1 MISSS
6 RTKAMAGLTIAVLF
20 WAVNT
25 VVARGVVDHIP
36 PMALSFYRWVAAF
49 IFLLP
54 FAMKP
59 VKEDADMIRGNI
71 WFLLLLA
78 VPSVAVYNSVLYL
91 GALYTTATNI
101 SLVVAAM
108 PAVTLGFAWAINRER
123 PKLLQ
128 MLGIAVA
135 LAGVVTIIAQGNLS
149 ILADFRAN
157 PGDLLILVSITAWAL
172 YSVLLKTRPLNMSP
186 ISLLMATVVLGTLS
200 IFPFYLI
207 ELVVVGGFHV
217 DSRVVGM
224 FIYLGICPS
233 ILSYICW
240 NHGVRVVGASLASVF
255 AYLLPVFTAAIAY
268 FFLGERLAGFHFAGG
283 VLILAGLLLSAG
295 LRNGK

>member
-1 MISSS
+1 MTPSIQV
-6 RTKAMAGLTIAVLF
+6 KAMAGLAIAVLF

-36 PMALSFYRWVAAF
+36 PMALSFFRWIVALVC
-49 IFLLP
+49 LLP
-54 FAMKP
+54 FALKP
-59 VKEDADMIRGNI
+59 VMQDADIIRRNI

-123 PKLLQ
+123 PRLLQ
-128 MLGIAVA
+128 IIGIAVA
-135 LAGVVTIIAQGNLS
+135 LAGVVAIIAQGNLKT
-149 ILADFRAN
+149 LAAFKAN
-157 PGDLLILVSITAWAL
+157 PGDLLILISITAWAL
-172 YSVLLKTRPLNMSP
+172 YSVLLKTRPLNISP
-186 ISLLMATVVLGTLS
+186 ISLLMTTVVLGSLS
-200 IFPFYLI
+200 ILPFYLI
-207 ELVVVGGFHV
+207 ELAYVGGFHV
-217 DSRVVGM
+217 DTKIVGM

-240 NHGVRVVGASLASVF
+240 NHGVKIVGASVASVF
-255 AYLLPVFTAAIAY
+255 AYLLPV
-268 FFLGERLAGFHFAGG
+268 
-283 VLILAGLLLSAG
+283 
-295 LRNGK
+295 